1 VQNRIHRED
10 IVFRHPFSLRGWAE
24 PHPAGTYA
32 LETEEELIEG
42 VSFPAW
48 RRVSTTI
55 TRHATQPQTMVQM
68 LPVEPQ
74 DLARA
79 QAADA
84 AVDVAGAAER
94 A

>member
-1 VQNRIHRED
+1 MQNRIHRED

-24 PHPAGTYA
+24 LQPAGTYA

-48 RRVSTTI
+48 RRISTTI
-55 TRHATQPQTMVQM
+55 TRRAAGAAGLIQM

-84 AVDVAGAAER
+84 DAAADAVR